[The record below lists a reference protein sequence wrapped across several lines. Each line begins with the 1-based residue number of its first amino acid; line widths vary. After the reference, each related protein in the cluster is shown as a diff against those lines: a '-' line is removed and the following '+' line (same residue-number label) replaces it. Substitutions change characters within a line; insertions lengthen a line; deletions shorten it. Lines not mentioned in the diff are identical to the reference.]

1 MPNLGKSALVR
12 DTQRWLLELRA
23 LREKAL
29 ARHDLVQ
36 AEELQAEIADVL
48 ACFDGVL
55 EAAAG
60 A

>member
-1 MPNLGKSALVR
+1 MPNTDKKLMR
-12 DTQRWLLELRA
+12 DAQDWLLELRA

-36 AEELQAEIADVL
+36 AEELQAEIAEVL
-48 ACFDGVL
+48 ACFDGIR